1 MQFYLYYEFI
11 KIIQNLY
18 VFYNDQLDFLFS
30 KEFYLRI
37 HIKFK
42 QDFFKK
48 LIKKNFYHFQNMLS

>member
-18 VFYNDQLDFLFS
+18 VFYNDQLNFLFS
-30 KEFYLRI
+30 KEFYLEI

-42 QDFFKK
+42 QDFFEK
-48 LIKKNFYHFQNMLS
+48 LIKKSFYHFQNMLS